1 MEEVRSPLQED
12 LSDSFQGELR
22 TDAATCA
29 LYSTDASLYQIIPT
43 AVAFPRDTRDVSVL
57 AKYASEN
64 GISLVARGSGTGL
77 AGGCLGAGIVIDFS
91 RHMNQILKAGVDTIR
106 VQPGATRDQINQ
118 TLKPLGRYLAPDP
131 SNSSISSIGGMIGV
145 DAAGSHAIRV
155 GSIRDHVQSI
165 QSVLIGGQI
174 LELGTEWVKPEDQ
187 SEVPVIA
194 SNDEASES
202 FRRSSKQNDGH
213 PAALTPATRKLD
225 LIQQLS
231 NLLSGS
237 IALIKEHQPPLFRN
251 CCGYH
256 LRSVLR
262 SVSGRG
268 QINFPRLLTGSEGTL
283 AITTE
288 ITLHTLPVPAA
299 QGMLVVMF
307 NSMAAAVNAMQE
319 LLVLEPAACDLLD
332 RRLLSLGRDT
342 DVVFHEMVDPV
353 AEAGLFVEFVGGSQT
368 EVAQRMTD
376 AEALLKRQA
385 ADYRVTVTTSDANEV
400 EKIWQLPSAVVPLL
414 AGLKGASRPLPFVED
429 IAVPPPLIADFL
441 KLAQRTFQKHEV
453 TATVYAHAA
462 SGQLHLRPMLPLPSA
477 PDADRLHEI
486 ASDLYQHVKAVNGS
500 ISGEHGDGL
509 SRTSFVQGQ
518 YGPLYR
524 IFKEV
529 KQIFDPQNLLN
540 PDKIISE
547 NPRLTVESL
556 RPISVPEDPS
566 NSLAAGLLPI
576 LNWEAAS
583 ALDTALRCNGCGTC
597 REVHSD
603 SRMCPF
609 FHTQS
614 EESTSPRAKAN
625 LLRHLA
631 LASRPDDLLEDSVV
645 RDVAESCFNCKQC
658 ETDCPSEVD
667 IPHLMLELRAQKVA
681 QDGLSRADRTV
692 ARFHTYAKMA
702 ARFPRLLNRLL
713 RLRIFRKS
721 IQRMTGIDARRRLPR
736 FAKRPFLKSGT
747 VTSEYN
753 VPAPESTLPTV
764 VYFVDYFANH
774 HDTALAEAFVR
785 ILRHNGF
792 HVHIPP
798 QQRVSGLSLVNV
810 GDVEHAK
817 AIAHANLD
825 VLGPLAFEGLPI
837 LCSEPSAALCLR
849 REYPFVTEHEFAS
862 VVSSATRDA
871 GEFLS
876 QLHEVGKLKTDFNEV
891 SMKLAYHVPCHVKK
905 NAELPGLRRLLDL
918 VPGLEVTDI
927 EKGCSGMAGSFGLAS
942 EHFDQSVSI
951 GRDLMDAMKGLDV
964 IAGVSDC
971 SGCRMQMEQESSRPT
986 VHPIKLLAYAY
997 GLMPSLEAAFRS
1009 IPKGTMM
1016 S

>member
-1 MEEVRSPLQED
+1 MEEIQTPLQED
-12 LSDSFQGELR
+12 LSDRFRGELC

-29 LYSTDASLYQIIPT
+29 LYSTDASLYQIVPQ
-43 AVAFPRDTRDVSVL
+43 AVAFPYDTEDVSVL

-64 GISLVARGSGTGL
+64 DIPLIARGSGTGL
-77 AGGCLGAGIVIDFS
+77 AGGCLGEGIVVEFS
-91 RHMNQILKAGVDTIR
+91 RHMNQILSTGVDTIR
-106 VQPGATRDQINQ
+106 VQPGATRDEINRH
-118 TLKPLGRYLAPDP
+118 LKPKGRYLAADP

-145 DAAGSHAIRV
+145 DAAGSHAVRV

-165 QSVLIGGQI
+165 QSVLIGGQV
-174 LELGTEWVKPEDQ
+174 LELGAEPIALENQADVA
-187 SEVPVIA
+187 VIA
-194 SNDEASES
+194 SDDDPADTFGILTKQSDSKVSPAS
-202 FRRSSKQNDGH
+202 
-213 PAALTPATRKLD
+213 LTAATRKR
-225 LIQQLS
+225 QLVEQ
-231 NLLSGS
+231 LQHALSRS

-256 LRSVLR
+256 LRNILS
-262 SVSGRG
+262 RG

-288 ITLHTLPVPAA
+288 ITLHTLPLPVA

-307 NSMAAAVNAMQE
+307 RGMAAAVDAMQQ

-342 DVVFHEMVDPV
+342 DSTFHDIVDPV
-353 AEAGLFVEFVGGSQT
+353 AEAGLFVEFVGSNEA
-368 EVAQRMTD
+368 EVAQRMVDAAALLKGQADGNRITVTTTD
-376 AEALLKRQA
+376 AE
-385 ADYRVTVTTSDANEV
+385 EV
-400 EKIWQLPSAVVPLL
+400 NKIWELPSAVVPLL

-429 IAVPPPLIADFL
+429 IAVPPPKIADFL

-477 PDADRLHEI
+477 TDSHRLQEI
-486 ASDLYQHVKAVNGS
+486 AADLYRQVKDIGGT

-509 SRTSFVQGQ
+509 SRSAFVEGQ

-524 IFKEV
+524 VFKEV

-540 PDKIISE
+540 PGKIISNVE
-547 NPRLTVESL
+547 QLTIQNL
-556 RPISVPEDPS
+556 RPISIPE
-566 NSLAAGLLPI
+566 AAADGTTSGLLPV
-576 LNWEAAS
+576 LTWS
-583 ALDTALRCNGCGTC
+583 SSKALDTALRCNGCGTC
-597 REVHSD
+597 RQVDSG

-609 FHTQS
+609 FHAEPQ
-614 EESTSPRAKAN
+614 ESNSPRAKAN

-631 LASRPDDLLEDSVV
+631 LAERPDEMLEDSIV
-645 RDVAESCFNCKQC
+645 REVAESCFNCKQC

-681 QDGLSRADRTV
+681 QEGLSRGDRTV
-692 ARFHTYAKMA
+692 SRFHTYAKMA
-702 ARFPRLLNRLL
+702 ARFPRILNRLL
-713 RLRIFRKS
+713 RLKIFRRS

-736 FAKRPFLKSGT
+736 FAKRPFLKSAT
-747 VTSEYN
+747 VSSEYN
-753 VPAPESTLPTV
+753 VANPTSALPTV

-792 HVHIPP
+792 HVFIPP
-798 QQRVSGLSLVNV
+798 QQKVSGLSLVNV
-810 GDVEHAK
+810 GDIEHAK
-817 AIAHANLD
+817 SIANANLD

-837 LCSEPSAALCLR
+837 LCSEPAAALCLR
-849 REYPFVTEHEFAS
+849 REYPFVTNHEFAD

-871 GEFLS
+871 GEFLL
-876 QLHEVGKLKTDFNEV
+876 QLHEVGKLKTDFSPQN
-891 SMKLAYHVPCHVKK
+891 MKLSYHVPCHVKQQS
-905 NAELPGLRRLLDL
+905 ERPPSRRLLDL
-918 VPGLEVTDI
+918 IPGLEVTDI
-927 EKGCSGMAGSFGLAS
+927 EKGCSGMAGSFGLAT
-942 EHFDQSVSI
+942 EHFDTSLQI
-951 GRDLMDAMKGLDV
+951 GRQLIDATKQLDV
-964 IAGVSDC
+964 VAGVSDC
-971 SGCRMQMEQESSRPT
+971 SGCRMQMEQEACRPT

-997 GLMPSLEAAFRS
+997 GLMPALETAFRS

>member
-12 LSDSFQGELR
+12 LSDSFRGELR

-29 LYSTDASLYQIIPT
+29 LYSTDASLYQIIPQ

-64 GISLVARGSGTGL
+64 DISLVARGSGTGL
-77 AGGCLGAGIVIDFS
+77 AGGCLGPGIVIDVS
-91 RHMNQILKAGVDTIR
+91 RYMNQILDTGVDTVR
-106 VQPGATRDQINQ
+106 VQPGATRDQINR

-165 QSVLIGGQI
+165 QSVLIGGQV
-174 LELGTEWVKPEDQ
+174 LELGDELVESENQ

-194 SNDEASES
+194 SSDEDAES
-202 FRRSSKQNDGH
+202 FRRSSKQNDGN
-213 PAALTPATRKLD
+213 PAALTPATRKLQ

-231 NLLSGS
+231 TLLSGS

-256 LRSVLR
+256 LRSVL
-262 SVSGRG
+262 GRG

-307 NSMAAAVNAMQE
+307 KSMAAAVNAMQE

-342 DVVFHEMVDPV
+342 DVAFHDMVDPI
-353 AEAGLFVEFVGGSQT
+353 AEAGLFVEFVGSSQA
-368 EVAQRMTD
+368 EVAQRMMD
-376 AEALLKRQA
+376 AESTLNQQVS
-385 ADYRVTVTTSDANEV
+385 DYRVTVTTSDADEV
-400 EKIWQLPSAVVPLL
+400 EKIWRLPSAVVPLL

-462 SGQLHLRPMLPLPSA
+462 SGQLHLRPMLPLPSDQ
-477 PDADRLHEI
+477 DAERLHDI
-486 ASDLYQHVKAVNGS
+486 ASDLYQHVKSVNGS

-524 IFKEV
+524 VFKEV
-529 KQIFDPQNLLN
+529 KQIFDPQDLLN
-540 PDKIISE
+540 PNKIISQE
-547 NPRLTVESL
+547 ARLTVKNL
-556 RPISVPEDPS
+556 RPISVPEESTD
-566 NSLAAGLLPI
+566 SLAAGLLPI
-576 LNWEAAS
+576 LNWKATS

-597 REVHSD
+597 REVNSD

-631 LASRPDDLLEDSVV
+631 LATRPDDLLEDSVV

-692 ARFHTYAKMA
+692 ARFHTYATMA

-713 RLRIFRKS
+713 RLRIFRRS

-736 FAKRPFLKSGT
+736 FAKRPFLKSAT

-753 VPAPESTLPTV
+753 VPTPESTLPTV
-764 VYFVDYFANH
+764 VYFIDYFANH

-792 HVHIPP
+792 HVHIPS

-817 AIAHANLD
+817 AIANANLD

-849 REYPFVTEHEFAS
+849 REYPFVTEHEFTS

-871 GEFLS
+871 GEFLL
-876 QLHEVGKLKTDFNEV
+876 QLHEVGRLKTDFNAV
-891 SMKLAYHVPCHVKK
+891 PMKLAYHVPCHVKSK
-905 NAELPGLRRLLDL
+905 LELPGLRQLLDL

-927 EKGCSGMAGSFGLAS
+927 KKGCSGMAGSFGLAS
-942 EHFDQSVSI
+942 EHFDQSISI
-951 GRDLMDAMKGLDV
+951 GRNLIDSMKSLDV